1 MNDESAGGRIFFS
14 STGRS
19 LVDEDEIV
27 VLSVG
32 VDIGSSTSHLVFS
45 RIVLERLDSRYV
57 VTTRETFY
65 ESDILLTPYSA
76 EETIDADALGA
87 FIERQYKDAKV
98 DPDEIDTGALILTGV
113 AVRRRNARKIG
124 ELFARQAGKMV
135 AVSAG
140 DNLETV
146 MAAYGSGA
154 VARSIRDRTTV
165 MNVDVGGG
173 TSKISICSEGRVVD
187 LTAIDVG
194 ARLVCLDATGRIV
207 RHRGGRPPLRAASSG
222 SSSSSATRSRREAA
236 RALAARMADRLMD
249 AMAGGSPTAA
259 GHGLLRLDP
268 LAARGPVDQITF
280 SGGVSEYIYG
290 REAADVRRSRRAPG
304 AGDPRPARR
313 LARPARALDRRHPR
327 HRHRGLAIHHPGE
340 RQHHLRVAHGGA
352 AAAQRAGDRAGAW
365 RSRTR
370 RSIRPR
376 SRPPIKGVLKR
387 LDLGEGDTPVAVF
400 VPWRGS
406 ATFRRLDDFCS
417 GAIAGLADILA
428 KGHPLVLVGDGDV
441 GGLLGV
447 HLHEEMR
454 VTNAIVSVD
463 GLELKEFDY
472 IDIGTMLPTSGAVPV
487 VIKSLIFPT
496 SAAPGKEWQPAPRAL
511 GAPATFG
518 LSRHDGPL
526 PRHGR
531 YRRHVLGFRLSQRG
545 DPRGLHQQGA
555 LDPRRPVAGHP
566 AGRRDAA
573 RQGRRGRRH
582 RVFLPRHHRR
592 HQRAPGRQGRQDRPP
607 GDGRLSRHL
616 SGGRAGAPLRGRN
629 LRRDVR
635 QAGAAGAAEPHRRGE
650 GARRSSGPGAARARR
665 GGAAGN
671 LAGARPARDS
681 NRSRCASCSR
691 FSILRTKSGW
701 HRSRARSCPIAASR
715 SPARSCR

>member
-76 EETIDADALGA
+76 EETIDAQALGA

-113 AVRRRNARKIG
+113 AVRRSNARKIG

-154 VARSIRDRTTV
+154 VARSIREGTTV

-194 ARLVCLDATGRIV
+194 ARLICLDTTGNIV
-207 RHRGGRPPLRAASSG
+207 RIEEAGRRFAADLGIKLDLGGHLAP
-222 SSSSSATRSRREAA
+222 EAA
-236 RALAARMADRLMD
+236 RALATRMTDRLFE

-259 GHGLLRLDP
+259 GAGLLRLDP
-268 LAARGPVDQITF
+268 LAYRGEIDQITF

-290 REAADVRRSRRAPG
+290 REAEMFGDLGALLAQEIRA
-304 AGDPRPARR
+304 
-313 LARPARALDRRHPR
+313 
-327 HRHRGLAIHHPGE
+327 
-340 RQHHLRVAHGGA
+340 RVASSSMNLEPSTEGIRATVIGA
-352 AAAQRAGDRAGAW
+352 SQYTTQVSGSTIYVSPMEALPLRNVPVIAPALPLEAEVIDSAVVA
-365 RSRTR
+365 
-370 RSIRPR
+370 IA
-376 SRPPIKGVLKR
+376 IKGVLKR
-387 LDLGEGDTPVAVF
+387 LDLGQGDTPVAVF

-406 ATFRRLDDFCS
+406 ATFQRLHAFCQ
-417 GAIAGLADILA
+417 GAVEGLSEVLA

-441 GGLLGV
+441 GGLLGI

-454 VTNAIVSVD
+454 VANAIVSVD

-511 GAPATFG
+511 GAPA
-518 LSRHDGPL
+518 
-526 PRHGR
+526 
-531 YRRHVLGFRLSQRG
+531 
-545 DPRGLHQQGA
+545 
-555 LDPRRPVAGHP
+555 
-566 AGRRDAA
+566 
-573 RQGRRGRRH
+573 
-582 RVFLPRHHRR
+582 
-592 HQRAPGRQGRQDRPP
+592 
-607 GDGRLSRHL
+607 
-616 SGGRAGAPLRGRN
+616 
-629 LRRDVR
+629 
-635 QAGAAGAAEPHRRGE
+635 
-650 GARRSSGPGAARARR
+650 
-665 GGAAGN
+665 
-671 LAGARPARDS
+671 
-681 NRSRCASCSR
+681 ASTPS
-691 FSILRTKSGW
+691 
-701 HRSRARSCPIAASR
+701 A
-715 SPARSCR
+715 